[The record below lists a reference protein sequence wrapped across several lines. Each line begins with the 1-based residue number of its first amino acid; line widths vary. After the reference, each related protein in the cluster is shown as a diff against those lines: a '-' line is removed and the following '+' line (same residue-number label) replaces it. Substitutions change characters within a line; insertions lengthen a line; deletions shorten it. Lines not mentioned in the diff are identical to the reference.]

1 MTIMNKMPL
10 ISVVTACFNAEKDI
24 EYTIKSILDQDYA
37 DFEYLIKDGGSADST
52 LEIVRKYAGCF
63 EDRNIS
69 YRIISESDDG
79 IYDAMN
85 QAAKYAEGEWIIF
98 INAGDALF
106 DGKVLSRL
114 STEVS
119 DEYDILYG
127 DTALLDNGKYKLLI
141 GRSLTKFKNTNPIC
155 HQASLT
161 RTDIVRRYT
170 FNTKYMIAADFD
182 LFLKLY
188 VSGAQ
193 RFKKSDTIFC
203 VFRLG
208 GISDKRALQ
217 REKEFNES
225 RKQNGMKRI
234 VVPHLQIL
242 AISLYYLIRRIAI
255 AVLGEKF
262 YSPRRGWYSDK
273 NEMVKTHV

>member
-1 MTIMNKMPL
+1 MM
-10 ISVVTACFNAEKDI
+10 
-24 EYTIKSILDQDYA
+24 
-37 DFEYLIKDGGSADST
+37 
-52 LEIVRKYAGCF
+52 
-63 EDRNIS
+63 
-69 YRIISESDDG
+69 
-79 IYDAMN
+79 
-85 QAAKYAEGEWIIF
+85 
-98 INAGDALF
+98 
-106 DGKVLSRL
+106 
-114 STEVS
+114 
-119 DEYDILYG
+119 
-127 DTALLDNGKYKLLI
+127 
-141 GRSLTKFKNTNPIC
+141 
-155 HQASLT
+155 
-161 RTDIVRRYT
+161 
-170 FNTKYMIAADFD
+170 
-182 LFLKLY
+182 FLKLY

-262 YSPRRGWYSDK
+262 YSPQRGWYSDK